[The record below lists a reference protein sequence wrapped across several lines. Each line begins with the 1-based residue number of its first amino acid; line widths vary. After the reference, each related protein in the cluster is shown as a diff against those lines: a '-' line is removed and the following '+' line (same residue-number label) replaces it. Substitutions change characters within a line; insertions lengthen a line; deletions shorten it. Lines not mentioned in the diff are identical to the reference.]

1 MSHKPTQMS
10 TNSANAFS
18 VFRAGFPADLERT
31 AIETE
36 TGLRYSWR
44 DLDRAT
50 AMVANLF
57 ADRGVS
63 VGARIIGQRGSSV
76 EAAILRW
83 ACLRGG
89 WVWVPLDACV
99 PEDRLALVIQVS
111 QAEVLVCSSATM
123 GVWSKRAFQA
133 GTRHV
138 FTLNDDRRGTL
149 LDRAGQF
156 NDVHT
161 PVACLQQDL
170 AIVVFN
176 AEGQGHASVG
186 ITHGQL
192 TETLSTQDQDR
203 DGRVG
208 QDLLRFAAQ

>member
-1 MSHKPTQMS
+1 MLHTDTQMS
-10 TNSANAFS
+10 NSNAFS
-18 VFRAGFPADLERT
+18 VFRAGFPADLDST
-31 AIETE
+31 AIETD

-44 DLDRAT
+44 DLNRAT

-57 ADRGVS
+57 VDRGVS
-63 VGARIIGQRGSSV
+63 TGARIIGQRGPSV
-76 EAAILRW
+76 ETAVLRW

-89 WVWVPLDACV
+89 WVWVPMDATA
-99 PEDRLALVIQVS
+99 PEDWLVSVIES
-111 QAEVLVCSSATM
+111 TKAEVLVCSSATM

-149 LDRAGQF
+149 LDRASHCS
-156 NDVHT
+156 DVHEPT
-161 PVACLQQDL
+161 PCQGQDP
-170 AIVVFN
+170 AILVLRG
-176 AEGQGHASVG
+176 AGDSVCV
-186 ITHGQL
+186 THGQL
-192 TETLSTQDQDR
+192 IETLSAQDQDR

>member
-1 MSHKPTQMS
+1 MPHTDTKMNPY
-10 TNSANAFS
+10 NAFS
-18 VFRAGFPADLERT
+18 VFRAGFPADLDTT
-31 AIETE
+31 AIETD

-57 ADRGVS
+57 VDRGVS
-63 VGARIIGQRGSSV
+63 AGARVTIQRGPSV

-89 WVWVPLDACV
+89 WVAVLMDANA
-99 PEDRLALVIQVS
+99 PEDGLVSAIES
-111 QAEVLVCSSATM
+111 TQAEVLVCSSATM

-149 LDRAGQF
+149 LDRASHCS
-156 NDVHT
+156 DVHEPT
-161 PVACLQQDL
+161 PCQGQAP
-170 AIVVFN
+170 AILVPG
-176 AEGQGHASVG
+176 AAGDSVCV
-186 ITHGQL
+186 THGQL
-192 TETLSTQDQDR
+192 IETLSAQDQDR

>member
-1 MSHKPTQMS
+1 MPHTDTKMSPSH
-10 TNSANAFS
+10 ANAFS
-18 VFRAGFPADLERT
+18 VFRAGFPADLDTT
-31 AIETE
+31 AIETD

-57 ADRGVS
+57 VDRGVS
-63 VGARIIGQRGSSV
+63 AGARVIIERGPSV
-76 EAAILRW
+76 EAAVLRL
-83 ACLRGG
+83 ACWRGG
-89 WVWVPLDACV
+89 WVAVPLDANT
-99 PEDRLALVIQVS
+99 PEDGLVSAIES
-111 QAEVLVCSSATM
+111 TQAEVLVCSSANM

-149 LDRAGQF
+149 LDRASHCS
-156 NDVHT
+156 DVHE
-161 PVACLQQDL
+161 PMPCQGQDPAVL
-170 AIVVFN
+170 VLRGAGDRVCV
-176 AEGQGHASVG
+176 
-186 ITHGQL
+186 THGQL
-192 TETLSTQDQDR
+192 METLSAQDQNR

>member
-1 MSHKPTQMS
+1 MPHTDTQMS
-10 TNSANAFS
+10 NPNANAFS
-18 VFRAGFPADLERT
+18 VFRAGCPADLDTT
-31 AIETE
+31 AIETD

-44 DLDRAT
+44 DWDRAT

-57 ADRGVS
+57 VDRGVS
-63 VGARIIGQRGSSV
+63 SGARIICQRGPSV

-83 ACLRGG
+83 ACWRGG
-89 WVWVPLDACV
+89 WVWVPMDATV
-99 PEDRLALVIQVS
+99 PEDGLVSVIQTT

-149 LDRAGQF
+149 LDRASQCI
-156 NDVHT
+156 DVHEPT
-161 PVACLQQDL
+161 PCQGQDPAVL
-170 AIVVFN
+170 VLRGA
-176 AEGQGHASVG
+176 GDSVCV
-186 ITHGQL
+186 THGQL
-192 TETLSTQDQDR
+192 IETLSAQNQDR

>member
-1 MSHKPTQMS
+1 MS
-10 TNSANAFS
+10 TANAFS
-18 VFRAGFPADLERT
+18 VFRASFPTDLDT
-31 AIETE
+31 IAIETD

-44 DLDRAT
+44 DLNRAT

-57 ADRGVS
+57 VDRGVS
-63 VGARIIGQRGSSV
+63 AGARVIGQRGPSV
-76 EAAILRW
+76 EAAVLRW

-89 WVWVPLDACV
+89 WVWVPMDATV
-99 PEDRLALVIQVS
+99 PEDGLLSVIQTT
-111 QAEVLVCSSATM
+111 QAEVLVCSSVTM

-149 LDRAGQF
+149 LDRASQCS
-156 NDVHT
+156 DVHEPT
-161 PVACLQQDL
+161 PCQGQDP
-170 AIVVFN
+170 AILVPRGAGDRVC
-176 AEGQGHASVG
+176 V
-186 ITHGQL
+186 THGQL
-192 TETLSTQDQDR
+192 IETLSAQNQDR

>member
-1 MSHKPTQMS
+1 MPHTDTQMS
-10 TNSANAFS
+10 NSNAFS
-18 VFRAGFPADLERT
+18 VFRAGFPADLDST
-31 AIETE
+31 AIETD

-57 ADRGVS
+57 VDRGVS
-63 VGARIIGQRGSSV
+63 TGARIIGQRGPSV
-76 EAAILRW
+76 ETAVLRR

-89 WVWVPLDACV
+89 WVWVPMDATA
-99 PEDRLALVIQVS
+99 PEDWLVSVIES
-111 QAEVLVCSSATM
+111 TKAEVLVCSSATM

-149 LDRAGQF
+149 LDRASHCS
-156 NDVHT
+156 DVHEPT
-161 PVACLQQDL
+161 PCQGQDP
-170 AIVVFN
+170 AILVLRG
-176 AEGQGHASVG
+176 AGDSVCV
-186 ITHGQL
+186 THGQL
-192 TETLSTQDQDR
+192 IETLSAQDQDR

>member
-1 MSHKPTQMS
+1 MS
-10 TNSANAFS
+10 TANAFS
-18 VFRAGFPADLERT
+18 VFRASFPTDLDT
-31 AIETE
+31 IAIETD

-44 DLDRAT
+44 DLNRAT

-57 ADRGVS
+57 VDRGVS
-63 VGARIIGQRGSSV
+63 AGARVIGQRGPSV
-76 EAAILRW
+76 EAAVLRW

-89 WVWVPLDACV
+89 WVWVPMDATV
-99 PEDRLALVIQVS
+99 PEDGLVSVIQTT
-111 QAEVLVCSSATM
+111 QAEVLVCSSVTM

-149 LDRAGQF
+149 LDRASQCS
-156 NDVHT
+156 DVHEPT
-161 PVACLQQDL
+161 PCQGQDP
-170 AIVVFN
+170 AILVPRGAGDRVC
-176 AEGQGHASVG
+176 V
-186 ITHGQL
+186 THGQL
-192 TETLSTQDQDR
+192 IETLSAQNQDR